1 LRAEYQAS
9 IDKAAGSGKIILPA
23 FDPRKLITVPEGA
36 SHYLLLT
43 GITAVDFDAEVSFQ
57 TVSISEPA
65 MLKTMRQHQ
74 KSFLWALPEP
84 SGDLPVFVVFGIEI
98 YSGRQRKEVPA

>member
-57 TVSISEPA
+57 TVSISEPRDVKDDEA
-65 MLKTMRQHQ
+65 ASEEFSVGT
-74 KSFLWALPEP
+74 
-84 SGDLPVFVVFGIEI
+84 SGTIW
-98 YSGRQRKEVPA
+98 